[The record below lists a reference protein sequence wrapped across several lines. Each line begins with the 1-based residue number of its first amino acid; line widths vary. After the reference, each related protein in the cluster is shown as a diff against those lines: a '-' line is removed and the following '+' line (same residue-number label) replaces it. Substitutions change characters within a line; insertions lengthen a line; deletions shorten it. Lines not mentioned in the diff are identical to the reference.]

1 MMETKQGTRKME
13 YETDTD
19 TLHTYSTAHLID
31 ELLKTLRSIEPEKVA
46 ELLLKEH
53 RTNQQTIIGNLYT
66 IIDYIAEAHERQAY
80 DMRNEDALLIARE
93 MRDAK
98 IMLGYSEKTR
108 LPYI

>member
-1 MMETKQGTRKME
+1 MK

-19 TLHTYSTAHLID
+19 TLHTDSTAYLIN
-31 ELLKTLRSIEPEKVA
+31 ELLKTLRSIEKVA
-46 ELLLKEH
+46 KLLLKEH

-93 MRDAK
+93 MRDVK

-108 LPYI
+108 LPYR